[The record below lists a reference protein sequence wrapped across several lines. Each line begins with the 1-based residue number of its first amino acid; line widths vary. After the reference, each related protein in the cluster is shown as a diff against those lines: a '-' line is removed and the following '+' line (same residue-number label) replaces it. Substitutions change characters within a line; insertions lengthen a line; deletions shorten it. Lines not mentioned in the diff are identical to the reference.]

1 MTVSSI
7 PAPAEVPAPT
17 AADTAAAIDRFLGF
31 WDGTLTPMEAIE
43 ARHAVRSYT
52 DEPIAG
58 DAEAALRRAIAIV
71 NDETNLNIQLVLDEP
86 RAFSGFKARLVNF
99 TGARNYL
106 ALVGPECK
114 ELDGIVGY
122 YGEKLVLLAQSLG
135 LNSCWVGG
143 TYKMVNRSYN
153 VDLGQKLTAVIALGY
168 GTTAGV
174 PHKSKTP
181 DQVCPGYDDA
191 PAWFQRGVDAALL
204 APTALNRQKFSFAL
218 AGTDAEGT
226 PLVRARTKRGAF
238 TQMDLGIAQCH
249 FEIGA
254 GAAPFAWADR

>member
-1 MTVSSI
+1 MAVSS
-7 PAPAEVPAPT
+7 T
-17 AADTAAAIDRFLGF
+17 ADNAAAIDRFLGF
-31 WDGTLTPMEAIE
+31 WDGALTPMEAVE
-43 ARHAVRSYT
+43 ERHAVRSYT

-58 DAEAALRRAIAIV
+58 EAEAALRRAIAIV
-71 NDETNLNIQLVLDEP
+71 NDETNLSIQLVLDEP

-153 VDLGQKLTAVIALGY
+153 VDLGQKLTAVIALG
-168 GTTAGV
+168 
-174 PHKSKTP
+174 
-181 DQVCPGYDDA
+181 
-191 PAWFQRGVDAALL
+191 
-204 APTALNRQKFSFAL
+204 
-218 AGTDAEGT
+218 
-226 PLVRARTKRGAF
+226 
-238 TQMDLGIAQCH
+238 
-249 FEIGA
+249 
-254 GAAPFAWADR
+254 